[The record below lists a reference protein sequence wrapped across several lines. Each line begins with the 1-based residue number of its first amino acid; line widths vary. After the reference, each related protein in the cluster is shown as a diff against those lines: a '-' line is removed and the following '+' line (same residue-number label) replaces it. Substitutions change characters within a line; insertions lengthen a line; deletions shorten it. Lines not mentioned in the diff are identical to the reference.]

1 MVAGVPGADS
11 DYVQDAVELRAHV
24 ARSMQERA
32 ETIITDAMAV
42 QAFAGMGNVAPAD
55 RTRLADVIFQ
65 LITLAVREGP
75 LDSRSAP
82 VADLEQ
88 LMREADIDVRALF
101 NVVYLLERSACSHCF
116 TPLQFSLRK
125 RIRSSIAACCLEF
138 TPAGWLELFGLV

>member
-24 ARSMQERA
+24 ARSMQGRA
-32 ETIITDAMAV
+32 ETITTDAMAV

-88 LMREADIDVRALF
+88 LMREADIDVRFPHQRGVPAGT
-101 NVVYLLERSACSHCF
+101 VRSRRSLERGIIRGN
-116 TPLQFSLRK
+116 LR
-125 RIRSSIAACCLEF
+125 
-138 TPAGWLELFGLV
+138 TMAGHRANAPPRVV